1 MDDKQFG
8 DFLNS
13 LNGLGT
19 QNTDTSNIKRGAF
32 GLPLSKQPAKQIE
45 QPKLTDNAI
54 GKLPVIKQ
62 ATQLGVGVGTEIGK
76 AGIGLGQTFLK
87 GANVV
92 SNILGNEKN
101 QYNPIIQ
108 KMEELKTGV
117 FGDPYKKELS
127 SGFGKAG
134 QLAGDVAVFAEGNSP
149 IAKGQQFLGGAT
161 KGLNVANKAVN
172 YGLKKTAQIAPE
184 AIGMGGIQYAV
195 SGGDAKE
202 AGTVGVVSGLLS
214 GLTHVGADVFKTL
227 IPQTVKE
234 SVAKI
239 FVPRGK
245 IKLGGTENI
254 TDDAVGALQT
264 IKNLAPEIKVV
275 DKDGIEKAFIP
286 EKATLLE
293 MPQVLLQAKD
303 KIYQAYSELATKAG
317 DAGALFGQKDFN
329 SVIADLS
336 KYEGKGY
343 TQAFSNKAKQI
354 QEALNRYGT
363 PNAKDGMFYF
373 KDTPPSEIQ
382 TLIEAINKDVNP
394 LSDKAG
400 AEVSLDISRKLREIL
415 DDKIATATGGEYQ
428 QLRNAYGQLKSI
440 EPTVINEFKKALRG
454 QGIQSDIIDKIATVD
469 TITGILS
476 GNPAGVARGV
486 SWEAVKIAWRKALGK
501 EANLQRAFKI
511 MGKAEKENSAL
522 AQRIY
527 TNPSENTPAFKAGE
541 KTVED
546 IKATPNKEGGFIA
559 NPLAE
564 TEDVLITE
572 AKKYKSAEEFALSPS
587 HYVDR
592 SGDLIN
598 SGDKITV
605 SYMGSEVPA
614 TFVKVKSLDGYYDI
628 GSAKGK
634 DFKSY
639 DPEIVVK
646 INGNQTTK
654 GGDVYLKDGQ
664 ELNMRSLNTNEHK
677 DLYQPIKTKSQ
688 LTDIWKKANKVS
700 PESSLLQ
707 EAKKYKSAEE
717 FAMDAGS
724 IKDNYDWAYLDE
736 MKTKKKKGYSISQ
749 SDFNYLSKIEKDLRG
764 KESKTFYRAG
774 EINKDGD
781 IWLTPQE
788 SGAEQYANSGGT
800 KVGEYKV
807 IVNNPLILKDLQDI
821 EKILG
826 RKLDSNSYFAN
837 NPDLKDKVIKY
848 AKDNGYDGAMFPDS
862 FPDGGSGM
870 ESLVVWDKNQIKTK
884 FQLEEIWNKANK
896 K

>member
-1 MDDKQFG
+1 MDDQEYQN
-8 DFLNS
+8 FLKS
-13 LNGLGT
+13 LSGLGT
-19 QNTDTSNIKRGAF
+19 TATNKDTSNVERGAF
-32 GLPLSKQPAKQIE
+32 GLPLAKQPVKKTE
-45 QPKLTDNAI
+45 QTLTGKDNPV
-54 GKLPVIKQ
+54 GSLPVIKQ
-62 ATQLGVGVGTEIGK
+62 ATQFGVGIGTEIGK

-87 GANVV
+87 GANVI
-92 SNILGNEKN
+92 SNLMGNEKN

-108 KMEELKTGV
+108 KMEEIKTGI
-117 FGDPYKKELS
+117 FEDPYNKEL
-127 SGFGKAG
+127 GTFGGKAG
-134 QLAGDVAVFAEGNSP
+134 QLAGDIAVFAEGNAP
-149 IAKGQQFLGGAT
+149 IAKGQQYLSGAT
-161 KGLNVANKAVN
+161 KGLNVSNKVLN
-172 YGLKKTAQIAPE
+172 YGLRKTAQVVPE

-264 IKNLAPEIKVV
+264 IKNLSPEIKVI
-275 DKDGIEKAFIP
+275 DKDGIEKAFVP
-286 EKATLLE
+286 EKVTLLE

-317 DAGALFGQKDFN
+317 DAGASFGQKDFN

-363 PNAKDGMFYF
+363 PNSKDGMFYF

-415 DDKIATATGGEYQ
+415 DDKIASSTGGEYQ

-454 QGIQSDIIDKIATVD
+454 QGIQADIIDKIATVD

-511 MGKAEKENSAL
+511 MSKAEKENSAL

-527 TNPSENTPAFKAGE
+527 TNPSENTPAFKEGE
-541 KTVED
+541 KAVKDFKEM
-546 IKATPNKEGGFIA
+546 PNKQGGFIT
-559 NPLAE
+559 NPLADVE
-564 TEDVLITE
+564 TKISDIPEYGMSHRPSKTGAIGSDISSGGEFMPEDIYQHPEWYSDMKSKSSIESFGAIKRMKGKPDMEITIYRASPKNELNTGDWVTLSKNYAKEHAE
-572 AKKYKSAEEFALSPS
+572 AQGTDGEKFLVNKF
-587 HYVDR
+587 
-592 SGDLIN
+592 
-598 SGDKITV
+598 
-605 SYMGSEVPA
+605 
-614 TFVKVKSLDGYYDI
+614 KVKAKDIQFAGDDINEFGYY
-628 GSAKGK
+628 
-634 DFKSY
+634 
-639 DPEIVVK
+639 PVK
-646 INGNQTTK
+646 
-654 GGDVYLKDGQ
+654 
-664 ELNMRSLNTNEHK
+664 E
-677 DLYQPIKTKSQ
+677 
-688 LTDIWKKANKVS
+688 
-700 PESSLLQ
+700 
-707 EAKKYKSAEE
+707 
-717 FAMDAGS
+717 
-724 IKDNYDWAYLDE
+724 
-736 MKTKKKKGYSISQ
+736 
-749 SDFNYLSKIEKDLRG
+749 
-764 KESKTFYRAG
+764 
-774 EINKDGD
+774 
-781 IWLTPQE
+781 
-788 SGAEQYANSGGT
+788 
-800 KVGEYKV
+800 
-807 IVNNPLILKDLQDI
+807 
-821 EKILG
+821 
-826 RKLDSNSYFAN
+826 
-837 NPDLKDKVIKY
+837 
-848 AKDNGYDGAMFPDS
+848 
-862 FPDGGSGM
+862 
-870 ESLVVWDKNQIKTK
+870 
-884 FQLEEIWNKANK
+884 
-896 K
+896 